1 MAGRAFVTAERIPV
15 IRATA
20 MPTHLNP
27 YGGVFGG
34 WLISQMALGAGSE
47 ASRVVRGKAVLVAA
61 DELRFKGAPSVGDEV
76 SVYVELLESGR
87 TSLTY
92 QAEAISRE
100 RHGDAETRVAWG
112 RFKFVALD
120 DRGLQAQLRRADRGH
135 ITTRAGAE
143 HHDVVRFSH
152 WSLPARPPHAA
163 CHSRRAR
170 RT

>member
-1 MAGRAFVTAERIPV
+1 LAERVPV

-47 ASRVVRGKAVLVAA
+47 ASRRVRGKAVLVAA
-61 DELRFKGAPSVGDEV
+61 DELRFKGAPGLGDEV

-120 DRGLQAQLRRADRGH
+120 GNDKPREVAGQEGGH
-135 ITTRAGAE
+135 G
-143 HHDVVRFSH
+143 
-152 WSLPARPPHAA
+152 
-163 CHSRRAR
+163 
-170 RT
+170 

>member
-1 MAGRAFVTAERIPV
+1 MADRVPV

-47 ASRVVRGKAVLVAA
+47 ASRMVRGKAVLVAA

-76 SVYVELLESGR
+76 SIYVELLESGR

-92 QAEAISRE
+92 SAEAISRE
-100 RHGDAETRVAWG
+100 RHSDAETRVAWG

-120 DRGLQAQLRRADRGH
+120 ENDRPRALEDSVDG
-135 ITTRAGAE
+135 
-143 HHDVVRFSH
+143 
-152 WSLPARPPHAA
+152 
-163 CHSRRAR
+163 
-170 RT
+170 

>member
-1 MAGRAFVTAERIPV
+1 MADRTPV

-47 ASRVVRGKAVLVAA
+47 ASRKVRGKAVLVAA
-61 DELRFKGAPSVGDEV
+61 DELRFKGAPALGDEV
-76 SVYVELLESGR
+76 SIYVDLLESGT

-92 QAEAISRE
+92 SAEAVSRE
-100 RHGDAETRVAWG
+100 RHGETETKVAWG

-120 DRGLQAQLRRADRGH
+120 ENDRPRSV
-135 ITTRAGAE
+135 AGGTE
-143 HHDVVRFSH
+143 THG
-152 WSLPARPPHAA
+152 
-163 CHSRRAR
+163 
-170 RT
+170 

>member
-1 MAGRAFVTAERIPV
+1 MPDRVPV

-47 ASRVVRGKAVLVAA
+47 ASRLVRGKAVLVAA

-92 QAEAISRE
+92 SAEAISRE

-120 DRGLQAQLRRADRGH
+120 ENDRPLEIPSPHEGEGRSRG
-135 ITTRAGAE
+135 AAE
-143 HHDVVRFSH
+143 G
-152 WSLPARPPHAA
+152 
-163 CHSRRAR
+163 
-170 RT
+170 

>member
-1 MAGRAFVTAERIPV
+1 MADRVPV

-92 QAEAISRE
+92 SAEAISRE
-100 RHGDAETRVAWG
+100 RHGETETRVAWG

-120 DRGLQAQLRRADRGH
+120 ENDRPREVPSPREREGGSREA
-135 ITTRAGAE
+135 AE
-143 HHDVVRFSH
+143 G
-152 WSLPARPPHAA
+152 
-163 CHSRRAR
+163 
-170 RT
+170 

>member
-1 MAGRAFVTAERIPV
+1 MADRTPV

-47 ASRVVRGKAVLVAA
+47 ASRKVRGKAVLVAA
-61 DELRFKGAPSVGDEV
+61 DELRFKGAPALGDEV
-76 SVYVELLESGR
+76 SVYVDLLESGT

-92 QAEAISRE
+92 SAEAVSRE
-100 RHGDAETRVAWG
+100 RHGETETKVAWG

-120 DRGLQAQLRRADRGH
+120 KDDRPTKIPSPREGEGGSRG
-135 ITTRAGAE
+135 AAE
-143 HHDVVRFSH
+143 G
-152 WSLPARPPHAA
+152 
-163 CHSRRAR
+163 
-170 RT
+170 

>member
-1 MAGRAFVTAERIPV
+1 MTERTPV

-20 MPTHLNP
+20 MPMHLNP

-76 SVYVELLESGR
+76 SIYVELVESGR

-100 RHGDAETRVAWG
+100 RHGDTETRVAWG
-112 RFKFVALD
+112 SFKFVALD
-120 DRGLQAQLRRADRGH
+120 EKDRPRE
-135 ITTRAGAE
+135 IAGQE
-143 HHDVVRFSH
+143 GSNG
-152 WSLPARPPHAA
+152 
-163 CHSRRAR
+163 
-170 RT
+170 

>member
-1 MAGRAFVTAERIPV
+1 LADRVPV

-47 ASRVVRGKAVLVAA
+47 ASRLVRGKAVLVAA
-61 DELRFKGAPSVGDEV
+61 DELRFKGAPGVGDEV

-100 RHGDAETRVAWG
+100 RHGEAETRVSWG

-120 DRGLQAQLRRADRGH
+120 EYDRPRE
-135 ITTRAGAE
+135 IAGQE
-143 HHDVVRFSH
+143 GSNG
-152 WSLPARPPHAA
+152 
-163 CHSRRAR
+163 
-170 RT
+170 

>member
-1 MAGRAFVTAERIPV
+1 
-15 IRATA
+15 

-100 RHGDAETRVAWG
+100 RHGEDETRVAWG

-120 DRGLQAQLRRADRGH
+120 EKDRPRE
-135 ITTRAGAE
+135 IAGQE
-143 HHDVVRFSH
+143 GSNG
-152 WSLPARPPHAA
+152 
-163 CHSRRAR
+163 
-170 RT
+170 

>member
-1 MAGRAFVTAERIPV
+1 MPERTPV

-47 ASRVVRGKAVLVAA
+47 ASRIVRGKAVLVAA

-76 SVYVELLESGR
+76 SVYVELLESGL

-112 RFKFVALD
+112 RFKFVAIGED
-120 DRGLQAQLRRADRGH
+120 DRPREVALQKVTHG
-135 ITTRAGAE
+135 
-143 HHDVVRFSH
+143 
-152 WSLPARPPHAA
+152 
-163 CHSRRAR
+163 
-170 RT
+170 

>member
-1 MAGRAFVTAERIPV
+1 MSGRVPV

-76 SVYVELLESGR
+76 SVYVELVESGR

-92 QAEAISRE
+92 AAEAVSRE
-100 RHGDAETRVAWG
+100 RHGEAETRVAWG

-120 DRGLQAQLRRADRGH
+120 ENDRPREVA
-135 ITTRAGAE
+135 AE
-143 HHDVVRFSH
+143 KET
-152 WSLPARPPHAA
+152 HA
-163 CHSRRAR
+163 
-170 RT
+170 

>member
-1 MAGRAFVTAERIPV
+1 
-15 IRATA
+15 

-92 QAEAISRE
+92 SAEAVSRE
-100 RHGDAETRVAWG
+100 RHGDTETRVAWG

-120 DRGLQAQLRRADRGH
+120 ETDRPREVAVNEGSNG
-135 ITTRAGAE
+135 
-143 HHDVVRFSH
+143 
-152 WSLPARPPHAA
+152 
-163 CHSRRAR
+163 
-170 RT
+170 

>member
-1 MAGRAFVTAERIPV
+1 MTGIPV

-20 MPTHLNP
+20 IHEDLNP

-47 ASRVVRGKAVLVAA
+47 ASRIVRGKAVLVAA

-76 SVYVELLESGR
+76 SVYVELVESGR

-92 QAEAISRE
+92 AAEAVSRE
-100 RHGDAETRVAWG
+100 RHGDTETRVAWG

-120 DRGLQAQLRRADRGH
+120 ENDRPREV
-135 ITTRAGAE
+135 AGQE
-143 HHDVVRFSH
+143 ESNG
-152 WSLPARPPHAA
+152 
-163 CHSRRAR
+163 
-170 RT
+170 

>member
-1 MAGRAFVTAERIPV
+1 MTDRVPV

-47 ASRVVRGKAVLVAA
+47 ASRAVRGKAVLVAA

-76 SVYVELLESGR
+76 SIYVELLESGR

-92 QAEAISRE
+92 SAEAISRE
-100 RHGDAETRVAWG
+100 RHGEAETRVAWG

-120 DRGLQAQLRRADRGH
+120 ENDRPRE
-135 ITTRAGAE
+135 IAGQE
-143 HHDVVRFSH
+143 GSNG
-152 WSLPARPPHAA
+152 
-163 CHSRRAR
+163 
-170 RT
+170 

>member
-1 MAGRAFVTAERIPV
+1 MADRCPV

-34 WLISQMALGAGSE
+34 WLISQMALGAGGE
-47 ASRVVRGKAVLVAA
+47 ASRKVRGKAVLVAA
-61 DELRFKGAPSVGDEV
+61 DELRFKGTSKVGDEV

-92 QAEAISRE
+92 AAEAISRE
-100 RHGDAETRVAWG
+100 RHGETETRVAWG

-120 DRGLQAQLRRADRGH
+120 ENDRPRDV
-135 ITTRAGAE
+135 AE
-143 HHDVVRFSH
+143 QEE
-152 WSLPARPPHAA
+152 
-163 CHSRRAR
+163 
-170 RT
+170 TNG

>member
-1 MAGRAFVTAERIPV
+1 MADRVPV

-61 DELRFKGAPSVGDEV
+61 DELRFKGAPQVGDEV
-76 SVYVELLESGR
+76 SVYVDLLESGR

-92 QAEAISRE
+92 SAEAVSRE
-100 RHGDAETRVAWG
+100 RHGESETRVAWG

-120 DRGLQAQLRRADRGH
+120 ENDRPREIA
-135 ITTRAGAE
+135 AE
-143 HHDVVRFSH
+143 KESNG
-152 WSLPARPPHAA
+152 
-163 CHSRRAR
+163 
-170 RT
+170 

>member
-1 MAGRAFVTAERIPV
+1 MKRIPV

-47 ASRVVRGKAVLVAA
+47 ASRKVRGKAVLVAA
-61 DELRFKGAPSVGDEV
+61 DELRFKGAPQVGDEV
-76 SVYVELLESGR
+76 SVYVDLAESGR

-92 QAEAISRE
+92 AAEAVARE
-100 RHGDAETRVAWG
+100 RHGETETQVASG

-120 DRGLQAQLRRADRGH
+120 EKDRPREIAAQ
-135 ITTRAGAE
+135 E
-143 HHDVVRFSH
+143 ESH
-152 WSLPARPPHAA
+152 G
-163 CHSRRAR
+163 
-170 RT
+170 

>member
-1 MAGRAFVTAERIPV
+1 VSEGRSNERAPV

-47 ASRVVRGKAVLVAA
+47 ASRKVRGKAVLVAA
-61 DELRFKGAPSVGDEV
+61 DELRFKGAPQVGDEV
-76 SVYVELLESGR
+76 SIYVELVETGR

-92 QAEAISRE
+92 AAEAVSRE
-100 RHGDAETRVAWG
+100 RHGEMETRVASG

-120 DRGLQAQLRRADRGH
+120 ESDRPREIG
-135 ITTRAGAE
+135 AG
-143 HHDVVRFSH
+143 
-152 WSLPARPPHAA
+152 
-163 CHSRRAR
+163 
-170 RT
+170 

>member
-1 MAGRAFVTAERIPV
+1 MPDRVPV

-34 WLISQMALGAGSE
+34 WLISQMAVGAGSE

-76 SVYVELLESGR
+76 SVYVDLIESGR

-92 QAEAISRE
+92 SAEAISRE

-120 DRGLQAQLRRADRGH
+120 ENDRPREIPSPREGEGGSRG
-135 ITTRAGAE
+135 AAE
-143 HHDVVRFSH
+143 G
-152 WSLPARPPHAA
+152 
-163 CHSRRAR
+163 
-170 RT
+170 

>member
-1 MAGRAFVTAERIPV
+1 MSDRTPA

-76 SVYVELLESGR
+76 SVYVELLERGR

-92 QAEAISRE
+92 SAEAVSRE

-120 DRGLQAQLRRADRGH
+120 ENDRPREV
-135 ITTRAGAE
+135 AGQE
-143 HHDVVRFSH
+143 ESNG
-152 WSLPARPPHAA
+152 
-163 CHSRRAR
+163 
-170 RT
+170 

>member
-1 MAGRAFVTAERIPV
+1 MRKGMGPRMPERHPV

-76 SVYVELLESGR
+76 SVYVELLETGR

-92 QAEAISRE
+92 SAEAVSRE
-100 RHGDAETRVAWG
+100 RHGEAETRVAWG

-120 DRGLQAQLRRADRGH
+120 ENDRPREIAAQEETNG
-135 ITTRAGAE
+135 
-143 HHDVVRFSH
+143 
-152 WSLPARPPHAA
+152 
-163 CHSRRAR
+163 
-170 RT
+170 

>member
-1 MAGRAFVTAERIPV
+1 MADRVPV

-34 WLISQMALGAGSE
+34 WLVSQMALGAGSE

-76 SVYVELLESGR
+76 SVYVELIESGR

-92 QAEAISRE
+92 SAEAVSRE
-100 RHGDAETRVAWG
+100 RHSDKETRVAWG

-120 DRGLQAQLRRADRGH
+120 DEDKPRPLADTDNNGR
-135 ITTRAGAE
+135 
-143 HHDVVRFSH
+143 
-152 WSLPARPPHAA
+152 
-163 CHSRRAR
+163 
-170 RT
+170 

>member
-1 MAGRAFVTAERIPV
+1 MPERVPV

-76 SVYVELLESGR
+76 SVYVDLLERGR

-92 QAEAISRE
+92 SAEAVSRE
-100 RHGDAETRVAWG
+100 RHGEAETRVAWG

-120 DRGLQAQLRRADRGH
+120 ENDRPRE
-135 ITTRAGAE
+135 IAGQE
-143 HHDVVRFSH
+143 E
-152 WSLPARPPHAA
+152 
-163 CHSRRAR
+163 
-170 RT
+170 TNG

>member
-1 MAGRAFVTAERIPV
+1 MTDRVPV

-61 DELRFKGAPSVGDEV
+61 DELSFKGAPSVGDEV

-92 QAEAISRE
+92 RRKRSHANAR
-100 RHGDAETRVAWG
+100 RCRDARCMGALQ
-112 RFKFVALD
+112 FVALD
-120 DRGLQAQLRRADRGH
+120 GDDRPRA
-135 ITTRAGAE
+135 IAGQE
-143 HHDVVRFSH
+143 
-152 WSLPARPPHAA
+152 
-163 CHSRRAR
+163 
-170 RT
+170 